1 MFYVK
6 SVIILYYFLFIR
18 YYTKTSWQSPN
29 EVSPVQ
35 NVVLCA
41 VVLDEWLKEL
51 AAITQEHAIISLT
64 NNMEFK
70 V

>member
-1 MFYVK
+1 MK
-6 SVIILYYFLFIR
+6 NIIILYNFLFIR

-29 EVSPVQ
+29 EISPVQ

-64 NNMEFK
+64 NSMEFK